1 MHPLTHST
9 HGKSRVR
16 VSKILR
22 PRQAPPAEEEHNFLE
37 ASVDVLLEGGVDEA
51 FTEGD
56 NANVVATDTV
66 KNTVFA
72 LARDTDFADLPTL
85 GRTLA
90 KHFLAT
96 YDHLTRASVTLTG
109 HTWHRLLG
117 CPHAFTGSDAE
128 ARQVKVVAGRG
139 QPLALT
145 DGFGGLML
153 AKTTETSFENFHR
166 DEFRTL
172 PDAADRV
179 LATVLTAGWAV
190 NQAADRADFDAVFA
204 TVRGALLSAFVDH
217 HSVSVQATLY
227 RMANAALDATDAI
240 DSITMAMPN
249 KHHLPVDLSKLGREN
264 QNVVFQV
271 TDEPAGAIHATV
283 TRGTVPLD

>member
-1 MHPLTHST
+1 MHRLTAST

-22 PRQAPPAEEEHNFLE
+22 PRKKPPAEEEHRFLE
-37 ASVDVLLEGGVDEA
+37 AAVEVLLEGGVDA
-51 FTEGD
+51 AYTDGD
-56 NANVVATDTV
+56 NANVVATDTI

-72 LARDTDFADLPTL
+72 IARDTDFDDLPTL
-85 GRTLA
+85 GRALA
-90 KHFLAT
+90 SHFLAT
-96 YDHLTRASVTLTG
+96 YDHVTKATVSLEG

-128 ARQVKVVAGRG
+128 CREVTAIAERG
-139 QPLALT
+139 QPLRLA

-153 AKTTETSFENFHR
+153 AKTTATSFENFHR
-166 DEFRTL
+166 DGFRTL

-190 NQAADRADFDAVFA
+190 NESADRRDFDALFA
-204 TVRGALLSAFVDH
+204 TVRGALLGAFVDH

-227 RMANAALDATDAI
+227 RMASAALDATDAI
-240 DSITMAMPN
+240 DSVTMSMPN
-249 KHHLPVDLSKLGREN
+249 KHHLPVDLSKLNREN
-264 QNVVFQV
+264 DNVVFQV
-271 TDEPAGAIHATV
+271 TDEPAGAIQATV
-283 TRGTVPLD
+283 TRGG